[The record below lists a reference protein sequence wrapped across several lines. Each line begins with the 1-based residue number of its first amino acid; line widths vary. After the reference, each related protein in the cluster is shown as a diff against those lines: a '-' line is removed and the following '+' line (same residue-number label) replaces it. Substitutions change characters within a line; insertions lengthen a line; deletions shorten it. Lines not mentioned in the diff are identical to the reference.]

1 MFRGSQGRS
10 REFSWRSNG
19 SSSKPVGIPCSHR
32 STSVFSNA
40 VSLSLSLSRPA
51 LPTHESIFNST
62 PLPELIPRLFPFF
75 RHTITSVRHS
85 VLNTVAVFLELPTLD
100 PSTWVDSRLYRL
112 LFQNILLE
120 QRPEIRRASQE
131 AFHKTLS
138 LATRSPSAL
147 ESLTRDVSPSLSTW
161 FTLLRSPI
169 GTPLNAALFW
179 SARESLAGN
188 GVGIVHNVDKPMLN
202 QDLALVSTESV
213 LKGKV
218 EAAKAVGNL
227 MTVWPKLVRLRGS
240 LLRPSVDS
248 QLTTSRCRSFS
259 NQASQGSSSKSCPL
273 LQLFSAYW
281 SPHSSKNGLQCH
293 HTPST
298 TLPPS

>member
-1 MFRGSQGRS
+1 MCPIFRADGSIR
-10 REFSWRSNG
+10 
-19 SSSKPVGIPCSHR
+19 
-32 STSVFSNA
+32 
-40 VSLSLSLSRPA
+40 
-51 LPTHESIFNST
+51 NST

-85 VLNTVAVFLELPTLD
+85 VLNTVVVFLELPTLD

-131 AFHKTLS
+131 AFRKTLA
-138 LATRSPSAL
+138 LATRSPLAL

-161 FTLLRSPI
+161 FSLLRSPI

-202 QDLALVSTESV
+202 QDLALVSTESI
-213 LKGKV
+213 LKGKA
-218 EAAKAVGNL
+218 EAAKAIGNL
-227 MTVWPKLVRLRGS
+227 LRVWPKAVRLCCS
-240 LLRPSVDS
+240 ISTLL
-248 QLTTSRCRSFS
+248 
-259 NQASQGSSSKSCPL
+259 
-273 LQLFSAYW
+273 
-281 SPHSSKNGLQCH
+281 
-293 HTPST
+293 
-298 TLPPS
+298 